1 MLVFNQLQRIL
12 ENSSGCSHIGE
23 WPHLSIQN
31 KSERLKR
38 LWNSFAKGKKASEI
52 FNVFKPTKQLLEN
65 VTVKDKSIIDT
76 LKCKNAIKK
85 ASKIIKKQG
94 RILVRKSGTEPKIR
108 IMVETD
114 NKKLLL
120 NCINIVKRSLN

>member
-1 MLVFNQLQRIL
+1 MCIRD
-12 ENSSGCSHIGE
+12 
-23 WPHLSIQN
+23 
-31 KSERLKR
+31 R
-38 LWNSFAKGKKASEI
+38 
-52 FNVFKPTKQLLEN
+52 
-65 VTVKDKSIIDT
+65 
-76 LKCKNAIKK
+76 CKNAIKK
-85 ASKIIKKQG
+85 ASKVIKNQG